1 MKMDLVL
8 ELMDVPGQLVSV
20 LDPISG
26 LGANLVTVIHKRD
39 YKGGRQPMKIVIIDG
54 QGGRMGKA
62 VIEQLKSSYPELE
75 LYAIGTNSIAT
86 SAMLK
91 AGASYGATGENP
103 VIVNAR
109 NADLI
114 IGPIGIVMAD
124 SLMGEITAAMATAVS
139 SSSAYKILIPVNRC
153 NHFIAGCQ
161 GGSLSDYIR
170 QVCEEVGRHLSI

>member
-1 MKMDLVL
+1 
-8 ELMDVPGQLVSV
+8 
-20 LDPISG
+20 
-26 LGANLVTVIHKRD
+26 
-39 YKGGRQPMKIVIIDG
+39 MKIVIIDG

-114 IGPIGIVMAD
+114 IGPIGI
-124 SLMGEITAAMATAVS
+124 AMATAVS

-170 QVCEEVGRHLSI
+170 QVCEEVGRHLAI